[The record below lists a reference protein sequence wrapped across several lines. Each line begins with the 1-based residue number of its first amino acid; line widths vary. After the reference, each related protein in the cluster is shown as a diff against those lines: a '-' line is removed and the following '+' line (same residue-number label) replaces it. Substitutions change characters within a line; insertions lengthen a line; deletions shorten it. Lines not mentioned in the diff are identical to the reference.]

1 MTAEILVRY
10 LHFIGIFV
18 IYGMLTVEHVLLK
31 DKLTPAGMRRLA
43 LYDLAYGIAAL
54 VTLATGL
61 TLVFYV
67 GKTSAFY
74 TVNPLFWLKL
84 LLFLLIA
91 LISIVPTVFLL
102 KNRRSTEDV
111 IVPRKVILALRWE
124 LSLLAIM
131 PLLGAMMARG
141 IGANWL

>member
-54 VTLATGL
+54 VTLAAGL
-61 TLVFYV
+61 ILVFYV
-67 GKTSAFY
+67 GKAPVFY

-91 LISIVPTVFLL
+91 LISIIPTVFLL

-111 IVPRKVILALRWE
+111 VVPRKVILALRWE
-124 LSLLAIM
+124 LSFLAIM

-141 IGANWL
+141 MGIR